1 MSSVLTKYVRL
12 GLANL
17 APRKSDKTV
26 DVESV
31 RERKAIDPT
40 TRKPTD
46 TIEGYTLNFFGVS
59 GGVQSLKLP
68 LDVRPTVEQ
77 INSALQ
83 RGAIVKVNF
92 GSPSTLQA
100 KFYAMMSDGQLIQG
114 ITASASV
121 VEVVEIIEQD
131 EDFDI
136 EL

>member
-1 MSSVLTKYVRL
+1 MSSVLPKYVRL

-17 APRKSDKTV
+17 APRKSDKAV
-26 DVESV
+26 DVESI
-31 RERKAIDPT
+31 RLRKAIDPT

-46 TIEGYTLNFFGVS
+46 TVEGYTLNFFGVS
-59 GGVQSLKLP
+59 GGVQSVKLP
-68 LDVRPTVEQ
+68 EEVKPVVEQ

-83 RGAIVKVNF
+83 RGAIVRVNF

-114 ITASASV
+114 ITASATT
-121 VEVVEIIEQD
+121 VEIVEIIEQ
-131 EDFDI
+131 EDDFEI

>member
-1 MSSVLTKYVRL
+1 MSSILPKYVRL
-12 GLANL
+12 GLPNL

-46 TIEGYTLNFFGVS
+46 TLDGYTLNFLGVS
-59 GGVQSLKLP
+59 GGVQSVKLP
-68 LDVRPTVEQ
+68 LELKPVVEQ
-77 INSALQ
+77 INTALQ

-114 ITASASV
+114 ITASATT
-121 VEVVEIIEQD
+121 VEIVEIIEQ
-131 EDFDI
+131 EDDFEI

>member
-1 MSSVLTKYVRL
+1 MSSVLPKYVRL

-40 TRKPTD
+40 TRKSAD
-46 TIEGYTLNFFGVS
+46 TLDGYTLNFFGVS
-59 GGVQSLKLP
+59 GGVQSVKLP
-68 LDVRPTVEQ
+68 LDVKPVVEQ

-83 RGAIVKVNF
+83 RGAIVRINF

-114 ITASASV
+114 ITALATT
-121 VEVVEIIEQD
+121 VEIAEIIEQ
-131 EDFDI
+131 EDDFEI

>member
-1 MSSVLTKYVRL
+1 MSSVLPKYVRL

-17 APRKSDKTV
+17 ASRKSDKAV

-31 RERKAIDPT
+31 RERKAIDST

-46 TIEGYTLNFFGVS
+46 IVEGYTLNFFGVS
-59 GGVQSLKLP
+59 GGVQSVKLP
-68 LDVRPTVEQ
+68 LDVKPVVEQ
-77 INSALQ
+77 INDALQ

-100 KFYAMMSDGQLIQG
+100 RFYAMMSDGQLIQG
-114 ITASASV
+114 ITASATT
-121 VEVVEIIEQD
+121 VEIAEIIEQD

>member
-1 MSSVLTKYVRL
+1 MSSILPKYVRL

-40 TRKPTD
+40 TRKPSD
-46 TIEGYTLNFFGVS
+46 TLDGYTLNFFGVS
-59 GGVQSLKLP
+59 GGIQSVKLP
-68 LDVRPTVEQ
+68 IELKPVVEQ
-77 INSALQ
+77 INNALQ
-83 RGAIVKVNF
+83 RGAIVKANF

-100 KFYAMMSDGQLIQG
+100 KFYAMLSDGQLIQG
-114 ITASASV
+114 ITASATT
-121 VEVVEIIEQD
+121 VEIVEIIEQ
-131 EDFDI
+131 EDDFEI